1 MSAWR
6 LVRWKGLM
14 PMRRRSPSSSIT
26 WFEGCV
32 TRKRSTGDTTC
43 SYSAQ
48 AASAAPS
55 TSSQAGTATP
65 SLRLRLLRVDQD
77 ERDAA
82 RLVAAVHPRVIGRLL
97 HHDVA
102 GFQMHL

>member
-6 LVRWKGLM
+6 LVRWKGRM
-14 PMRRRSPSSSIT
+14 PMRRRLPSSSIT
-26 WFEGCV
+26 WFDGCASS
-32 TRKRSTGDTTC
+32 TRSAGATTC

-48 AASAAPS
+48 TASAPPR

-65 SLRLRLLRVDQD
+65 SLRLRLLGVDED

-82 RLVAAVHPRVIGRLL
+82 GLVAAVHPCVVGRLL

-102 GFQMHL
+102 GLK